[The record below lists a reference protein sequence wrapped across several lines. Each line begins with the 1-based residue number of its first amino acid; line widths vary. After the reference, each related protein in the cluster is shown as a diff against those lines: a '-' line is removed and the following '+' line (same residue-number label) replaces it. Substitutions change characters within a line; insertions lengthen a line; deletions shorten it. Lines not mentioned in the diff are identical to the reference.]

1 MLANRLFIRKNMK
14 YIDDLSY
21 SNIVGLIDGEE
32 IKGADVLNSIALEM
46 EENDKIIEKLESDL
60 ARAKGRKDT
69 LFEGAKKVLTHL
81 KKEYPLAVQRKN
93 YIIVVSKQNISIE
106 RNVL

>member
-46 EENDKIIEKLESDL
+46 EENDKD
-60 ARAKGRKDT
+60 RKS
-69 LFEGAKKVLTHL
+69 
-81 KKEYPLAVQRKN
+81 
-93 YIIVVSKQNISIE
+93 VV
-106 RNVL
+106 